1 MWASSGDLLD
11 GVPLDLAVNL
21 GLKSPPGPELAQK
34 FIYLHIRP
42 MKVFLY
48 LHIRPVK
55 VSL

>member
-1 MWASSGDLLD
+1 MID

-42 MKVFLY
+42 MKVFIY